1 AAAWR
6 SYSVAEAV
14 SFLDSARTFDEMRA
28 MELRK
33 LVRMAAAPQDAIDGD
48 DTPKTS
54 IGAQAKALKD
64 DAKRRVGR
72 FGA

>member
-1 AAAWR
+1 MQVLNPLLALPMRLRIAAAWR

-14 SFLDSARTFDEMRA
+14 SFLYSARTFDEMRA

-48 DTPKTS
+48 DTPKT
-54 IGAQAKALKD
+54 
-64 DAKRRVGR
+64 
-72 FGA
+72 